1 MAKAWALQDAKNHF
15 SEVVDRALQDGP
27 QTVTR
32 HGREAVVI
40 VSAEEFKRLTQPE
53 ESLADFFRRSPLHG
67 LELEIERQRDTGR
80 RVDLG

>member
-67 LELEIERQRDTGR
+67 LELEIERGRDTGR

>member
-67 LELEIERQRDTGR
+67 LELEIERRRDTGR